1 MIRQTHSV
9 DIHIPVRSEGPA
21 DSEEQKHAHC
31 GKQSDARYESVH
43 PTNHMLGVHNAE
55 EKQANRDFHECES
68 DESLDPVGPA
78 DHLEQSSLCRR
89 QVVLM
94 SSQSVQNLR
103 GNESRAD

>member
-9 DIHIPVRSEGPA
+9 DIHIPVRSEGSA
-21 DSEEQKHAHC
+21 DSKEQKYAHC
-31 GKQSDARYESVH
+31 GKQSNARYESVH

-55 EKQANRDFHECES
+55 EKQANRNFHERES

-78 DHLEQSSLCRR
+78 DHLEYSSLCRI

-94 SSQSVQNLR
+94 SSQSVQNFR
-103 GNESRAD
+103 GNKPRAD